1 MSINVTLIIQML
13 VFACFVWFTMS
24 FVWPPLQ
31 KALAARQ
38 AKIAEGLAAGE
49 RGQRELELAHH
60 RAVDELKEA
69 KHQANEIIEKA
80 SLRAAQII
88 EEAKEQAKI
97 QADHAAKVAADHL
110 VQEVN
115 RARETLHKEIGRLA
129 VAGAEKILK
138 QEIDESRNRLLID
151 DLIQEI

>member
-1 MSINVTLIIQML
+1 MDINATLIIQML
-13 VFACFVWFTMS
+13 VFACFVRFTMT

-38 AKIAEGLAAGE
+38 AKIAEGLAAAE
-49 RGQRELELAHH
+49 RGQRELELSHH
-60 RAVDELKEA
+60 RALDELKEA
-69 KHQANEIIEKA
+69 KHQANQIIEKA
-80 SLRAAQII
+80 SFRATQII

-97 QADHAAKVAADHL
+97 QTDHAAKVAAEHL

-115 RARETLHKEIGRLA
+115 RARASLHKEIGKLA

-138 QEIDESRNRLLID
+138 NEIDAARNHLLID
-151 DLIQEI
+151 DLIAEI

>member
-13 VFACFVWFTMS
+13 VFACFVWFTMK

-31 KALAARQ
+31 KALEARQ
-38 AKIAEGLAAGE
+38 AKIAEGLAAAE

-60 RAVDELKEA
+60 RALDELKEA

-88 EEAKEQAKI
+88 EEAKEQSKI
-97 QADHAAKVAADHL
+97 QTEHAAKLAGEHL
-110 VQEVN
+110 AQEVN
-115 RARETLHKEIGRLA
+115 RARATLRKEVGKLA

-138 QEIDESRNRLLID
+138 IEIDEARNRILID
-151 DLIQEI
+151 DLIEEI

>member
-1 MSINVTLIIQML
+1 MTLNVTLLIQML

-31 KALAARQ
+31 KALTARQ

-97 QADHAAKVAADHL
+97 QADHAAKVAAEHL

-115 RARETLHKEIGRLA
+115 RAREALHKELGRLA

-138 QEIDESRNRLLID
+138 HEIDKSRNLLLID
-151 DLIQEI
+151 QLIQEI

>member
-1 MSINVTLIIQML
+1 MTLNVTLLIQML
-13 VFACFVWFTMS
+13 VFACFVWFTMT

-60 RAVDELKEA
+60 RSVDELKEA
-69 KHQANEIIEKA
+69 KHQANEIVEKA

-97 QADHAAKVAADHL
+97 QADHAARIAAEHL

-115 RARETLHKEIGRLA
+115 RARATLHKDVGRLA

-138 QEIDESRNRLLID
+138 HEIDESRNRLLID
-151 DLIQEI
+151 QLIQEI